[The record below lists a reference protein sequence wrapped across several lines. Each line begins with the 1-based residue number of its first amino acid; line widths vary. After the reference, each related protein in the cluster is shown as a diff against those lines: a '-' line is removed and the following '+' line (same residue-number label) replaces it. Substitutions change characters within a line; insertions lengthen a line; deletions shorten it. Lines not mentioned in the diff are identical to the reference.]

1 MRERL
6 IVALDVEGLD
16 RAKELADILY
26 PTVKIFKIG
35 SQLFTACGTEI
46 IRLIQRK
53 GGKVFLDLK
62 FHDIPN
68 TVRGAVESATRLGVY
83 MMTVHTLGGEEMLRK
98 AAESARLTAER
109 LKMQRPKLLGV
120 TVLTSMDGRSL
131 RKIGMG
137 ADVKEA
143 VRRLARSA
151 KKNGLD
157 GVVASANEISML
169 KKTVGRDFIIVTPGI
184 RPAGSSKG
192 DQKRVATPGEAIK
205 RGAGYIVV
213 GRSVIAAGDPKS
225 EAEKI
230 LTEMKNAAKG

>member
-6 IVALDVEGLD
+6 IVALDVDGID
-16 RAKELADILY
+16 KAKELADILY
-26 PTVKIFKIG
+26 PTVRIFKIG
-35 SQLFTACGTEI
+35 SQLFTSCGTEI
-46 IRLIQRK
+46 IKMIQRK

-83 MMTVHTLGGEEMLRK
+83 MMTIHTLGGEEMLRK
-98 AAESARLTAER
+98 AAESARLTSEK

-120 TVLTSMDGRSL
+120 TVLTSMDGRAL

-137 ADVKEA
+137 LDVKEA
-143 VRRLARSA
+143 VRRLAGSA
-151 KKNGLD
+151 KKSGLD
-157 GVVASANEISML
+157 GVVASAKEISML
-169 KKTVGRDFIIVTPGI
+169 RKTAGKDFIIVTPGI

-205 RGAGYIVV
+205 RGADCIVV
-213 GRSVIAAGDPKS
+213 GRSVIGAGDPKL

-230 LTEMKNAAKG
+230 LMEMKDAESG